1 MRRSVLPAAVAVLLL
16 AAVRAAVAADA
27 VGSAPPEECAGI
39 PDDRERLECFDR
51 LSGRAAEEGGQPS
64 RLSRLW
70 ELDAGSRRGK
80 YAVTP
85 YRQNYILPYT
95 WNATPNEGPVRAAEP
110 ERTVQHEE
118 VKFQIS
124 FKTKLW
130 EDVLGG
136 DIDLWAA
143 YTQLSFWQFYNFDDS
158 APFRETNYEP
168 ELLFNLR
175 TDYRLLD
182 FRGRYVNVGFNHQS
196 NGRAEPL
203 SRSWNRA
210 VINAG
215 FERGPLVVVLTG
227 WYRIPEDSS
236 EDDNPDIERYVG
248 YGQVGLDAVWRG
260 HRFALLLRNNL
271 RGCGNKG
278 GVQVDWSF
286 PLIRRVSGHV
296 QYFNGYGESL
306 LDYNASANRIG
317 IGFALKEW

>member
-1 MRRSVLPAAVAVLLL
+1 MTRDVRAAAVAFVILIS
-16 AAVRAAVAADA
+16 VAAAGAAELSPGDGTGA
-27 VGSAPPEECAGI
+27 CAGI
-39 PDDRERLECFDR
+39 SDDRERLECFDR
-51 LSGRAAEEGGQPS
+51 LSGRASGEREPPS

-70 ELDAGSRRGK
+70 ELDAESRRGK
-80 YAVTP
+80 FAVSP
-85 YRQNYILPYT
+85 YRSSYILPYT

-110 ERTVQHEE
+110 DRTVQHEE
-118 VKFQIS
+118 VKFQFS

-130 EDVLGG
+130 EDVLGR

-168 ELLFNLR
+168 ELLLNLR
-175 TDYRLLD
+175 TDYCLLG
-182 FRGRYVNVGFNHQS
+182 FRGRYVNAGFNHQS

-210 VINAG
+210 VANAG
-215 FERGPLVVVLTG
+215 FERDGLAVVLTG
-227 WYRIPEDSS
+227 WYRIPEAES
-236 EDDNPDIERYVG
+236 EDDNPDIERFLG
-248 YGQVGLDAVWRG
+248 YGQVGFDAVWRG
-260 HRFALLLRNNL
+260 HRFGLLLRNNL
-271 RGCGNKG
+271 RGRGNKG
-278 GVQVDWSF
+278 AVQIEWSF

-317 IGFALKEW
+317 IGFVLKEW